1 MQKSSFGDPRFGERR
16 KPRSWEMPMTP
27 TPTGAALERI
37 KEILRSH
44 YPRGVNPMLNE
55 VHDLLD
61 AALRAPSPAALE
73 RLTETLDP
81 SAHALKARNQVWAQA
96 VAIAHWGNSPTVA
109 AALEAASKLPP
120 SPPFGPRVLDQLY
133 GGAPSPAALGEGEAE
148 LFDANVNRLKAC
160 EHIADGD
167 EGWEKLRNECPSTA
181 AVARLRDALT
191 ELREALTPSAETK
204 AAYIGEFKMRLHR
217 RDECGDEYHEDV
229 TLSWTVIKEIMTA
242 ISNRAALSPS
252 PGPRREGE
260 GRWLSRFTT

>member
-1 MQKSSFGDPRFGERR
+1 
-16 KPRSWEMPMTP
+16 MTTTSP

-44 YPRGVNPMLNE
+44 YPRGLNPMLNE

-133 GGAPSPAALGEGEAE
+133 GGAPSPAALGEGEVE
-148 LFDANVNRLKAC
+148 LDALGNDICRDVCELPDRTSPEDQPLMLQVMTEELHGIVTERVRPLLTALTDMRAALK
-160 EHIADGD
+160 
-167 EGWEKLRNECPSTA
+167 PFA
-181 AVARLRDALT
+181 AVADIYDDREDAHHQIWLDATEREVKALT
-191 ELREALTPSAETK
+191 VGACQK
-204 AAYIGEFKMRLHR
+204 AR
-217 RDECGDEYHEDV
+217 
-229 TLSWTVIKEIMTA
+229 T
-242 ISNRAALSPS
+242 ALSHYRS
-252 PGPRREGE
+252 GKEKAE
-260 GRWLSRFTT
+260 